1 MNPLTE
7 AEVED
12 LLAGYALD
20 ALTAEEAGQME
31 AHLRQC
37 SQHQQAAAELRQTAT
52 RLALAVDDQE
62 PPARLRQRVAE
73 AARAASQEGPARAA
87 TSDARLPLRM
97 PAQPSIWRRWRVQPG
112 QLVAAAAV
120 IIALGVG
127 TLFGT
132 RIAAPQQQTWSFAG
146 NQLAPGAH
154 ATLVYDRD
162 RHTAVLA
169 VTGLPALGPGQ
180 LYQVWLIEK
189 NAPVD
194 AGVSGQAG
202 GNLLVRISKDP
213 TQYQTLAITIEPGE
227 QTQPT
232 TTPILAGTLR

>member
-1 MNPLTE
+1 MSPLTE
-7 AEVED
+7 AQADD
-12 LLAGYALD
+12 LLAGYALE
-20 ALTAEEAGQME
+20 ALTAEEAAQLE

-37 SQHQQAAAELRQTAT
+37 AAHQRAVAELRRTAT

-62 PPARLRQRVAE
+62 PAARLRQQVAD
-73 AARAASQEGPARAA
+73 AVRAASQTAPASAV
-87 TSDARLPLRM
+87 SPDVRLPLRK
-97 PAQPSIWRRWRVQPG
+97 PSRPSLWTRWNLRPG
-112 QLVAAAAV
+112 QLAAAAAI

-146 NQLAPGAH
+146 NQLAPGAQ
-154 ATLVYDRD
+154 ATLVYDRE
-162 RHTAVLA
+162 RHRAVLA

-180 LYQVWLIEK
+180 IYEVWLIQS

-202 GNLLVRISKDP
+202 GNVAVNISKNP
-213 TQYQTLAITIEPGE
+213 TQFQTLAITIEPGE
-227 QTQPT
+227 QTRPT
-232 TTPILAGTLR
+232 TTPILVGSLR